1 MTSSP
6 LKLLSTG
13 AILATSLLISACSP
27 EQENT
32 QIQETVVRPVKLVT
46 VSSNIAHNIRSF
58 PAELKASKEADL
70 AFRVGGQLNQL
81 VVTSGQVVKKG
92 QLLASLDPM
101 DFELDL
107 ELAKADYRFAK
118 SNFDRTKSTYE
129 KKVSSRASYEASRA
143 SLDQAENA
151 LQRAKNK
158 LSYTRLYAPFDGVI
172 ADVETENF
180 QYISAT
186 QSLIHIQDDKGI
198 DVEFHIPESLIANI
212 QASAVNYKPNVIINV
227 LNNKVYKAHYKEYS
241 TTPDDETKTYEI
253 TMGIE
258 RDANDTA
265 RLLPGM
271 TADVVIDLGLLIN
284 QTQNILLPVEAI
296 FETTTAG
303 KTPEQK
309 VWVYDASNQRAV
321 MRKIEVGSL
330 QGDRIVVISGL
341 NEGEQ
346 VIAAGVHSLTSD
358 TKVRPWVRERGL

>member
-1 MTSSP
+1 MTSSS

-27 EQENT
+27 EQEST

-92 QLLASLDPM
+92 QLLASLDPT
-101 DFELDL
+101 DFKLDL

-180 QYISAT
+180 QYINAT
-186 QSLIHIQDDKGI
+186 QSLIHFQDNKSI

-258 RDANDTA
+258 RDADDSA

-303 KTPEQK
+303 NSPEQK

-321 MRKIEVGSL
+321 MRKVEVGSL
-330 QGDRIVVISGL
+330 QGDRIVIISGL
-341 NEGEQ
+341 KEGEQ

>member
-1 MTSSP
+1 MTSSS

-27 EQENT
+27 EQEST

-58 PAELKASKEADL
+58 PAELKASKEANL

-92 QLLASLDPM
+92 QLLASLDPT
-101 DFELDL
+101 DFKLDL

-180 QYISAT
+180 QYINAT
-186 QSLIHIQDDKGI
+186 QSLIHFQDNKSI

-258 RDANDTA
+258 RDADDSA

-303 KTPEQK
+303 NSPEQK

-321 MRKIEVGSL
+321 MRKVEVGSL
-330 QGDRIVVISGL
+330 QGDRIVIISGL
-341 NEGEQ
+341 KEGEQ